1 MHPIRT
7 LSASPPARRALAI
20 LLALLL
26 GLSLLPLAAF
36 ADSSAQDADLPGP
49 PTNVVASALTPGDI
63 MLTWSPVAGADG
75 YNVYRGTSE
84 NGHYTQ
90 SGQTTGT
97 NYVDSGLEPDT
108 TYYYVVAAVASGS
121 SGPQSSPVSAT
132 THALPLQQADPNLN
146 TLVMDN
152 YEPYAHEGFGFTA
165 TGDRQDATGTAN
177 GDTRYVPM
185 SWSIS
190 SGLTGFFPNTS
201 PYETRAVIDQP
212 GDYTL
217 TATYTLQRFI
227 PSIGWIPMDSTAT
240 VSVDFT
246 VKAHTYELTY
256 LRNYT
261 PEDTVTASGGS
272 YEENSF
278 APASDIASVGVPG
291 DNWTRSDGYAFGGWL
306 DRDRGVVYQPGEQVP
321 MVRGGVSLVA
331 LWGAMPD
338 PGKNTLVLDNHE
350 PYQGEPFTFTA
361 TGDRQD
367 EPGTVSGEMRYTP
380 VLWTITTNLYGDF
393 TTPSPYKVSV
403 AIDQPGDYTVK
414 AVFALEQ
421 YVAGTGWQRMGSS
434 VTLSENFTVKER
446 LFTLSYFR
454 NHSPED
460 ATVAPGG
467 EYPAGTLVPLSDASE
482 LSPDFTRT
490 GYRFVGWNTDRAGNE
505 GVMGNY
511 LMPNGPVSLYAIWAP
526 EYTVTYDGNGADPG
540 TVPVDNS
547 AYLAGDPVNIPVE
560 APVKTGYAFIGWQN
574 RAAGNVHQPGDRF
587 AMPEGGA
594 TLVALWAEQAEQADK
609 GNNTLVIDDDDLT
622 VGEAV
627 RFTATG
633 DRQEAI
639 GDVNGETRYDPVS
652 WTITPLLSNH
662 MPFANQHPFTDS
674 MVMDTP
680 GDYVLTAAFVMRVY
694 DAGMN
699 AWHPVGDLEM
709 ISVPFTV
716 KAEAHPLTYLR
727 NHTSDDAWFAPGGD
741 FAAGDA
747 VQPSSIASVGTVHDD
762 WTREGYRFMGWSTDR
777 SATQGTMDAFDMPN
791 GPLTLYAVWAPE
803 YAVTY
808 DGNGHDGGTVP
819 ADAFAYIKGD
829 TVTVAAGEPTK
840 AGHVF
845 AGWKADHDGKVYRA
859 GDTFAMP
866 EGGTRLVAQWTPQT
880 GGGQG
885 ENPAGGPSAGAP
897 KGAPAALSKIGF
909 LPKTG
914 DEAVP
919 FVLLGAAAAAGA
931 LGVRSLRRK
940 MRG

>member
-63 MLTWSPVAGADG
+63 MLTWSPVAGADS

-84 NGHYTQ
+84 NGPYTQ
-90 SGQTTGT
+90 SSQTTGT
-97 NYVDSGLEPDT
+97 NYVDSALQPDT
-108 TYYYVVAAVASGS
+108 TYYYVITAVVSGS

-132 THALPLQQADPNLN
+132 TYALPPQQADPGNN

-165 TGDRQDATGTAN
+165 TGDRQDATGTVN
-177 GDTRYVPM
+177 GDTRYVPT
-185 SWSIS
+185 SWTIRSDLS
-190 SGLTGFFPNTS
+190 GFFPSAS
-201 PYETRAVIDQP
+201 PYKDSVIIDQP
-212 GDYTL
+212 GNYTL
-217 TATYTLQRFI
+217 TATYTLQRYI

-261 PEDTVTASGGS
+261 PDDTVTASGGS

-306 DRDRGVVYQPGEQVP
+306 DRDRNVVYQPGEQVP

-331 LWGAMPD
+331 LWGEMPD
-338 PGKNTLVLDNHE
+338 SGKNTLVLDNHE

-421 YVAGTGWQRMGSS
+421 YVAGTGWQRMGRS
-434 VTLSENFTVKER
+434 VSLSENLTVKER
-446 LFTLSYFR
+446 TFALSYYR
-454 NHSPED
+454 NHAPED

-467 EYPAGTLVPLSDASE
+467 EYPAGTLVPLSDVSE
-482 LSPDFTRT
+482 LGPDFTRT
-490 GYRFVGWNTDRAGNE
+490 GYRFVGWNTDRAGNG

-511 LMPNGPVSLYAIWAP
+511 PMPNGPVSLYAIWAA
-526 EYTVTYDGNGADPG
+526 EYTVTYDGNGADAG
-540 TVPVDNS
+540 TVPVDNG
-547 AYLAGDPVNIPVE
+547 AYLAGDPVNIPAE
-560 APVKTGYAFIGWQN
+560 APTRTGSGYAFAGWQSS
-574 RAAGNVHQPGDRF
+574 ADGHVYQPGDRF
-587 AMPEGGA
+587 AMPEGGI
-594 TLVALWAEQAEQADK
+594 TLTALWAKQADK

-622 VGEAV
+622 VSEAV

-633 DRQEAI
+633 DRQEAT

-662 MPFANQHPFTDS
+662 MPFTNQHPFTDS
-674 MVMDTP
+674 MVMVTP
-680 GDYVLTAAFVMRVY
+680 GSYVLTAAFAMRVY
-694 DAGMN
+694 DAGMD
-699 AWHPVGDLEM
+699 AWHPMGDLEM

-727 NHTSDDAWFAPGGD
+727 NHTPEDAWFAPGGD

-747 VQPSSIASVGTVHDD
+747 VQPSDIASVGTVHDD
-762 WTREGYRFMGWSTDR
+762 WTRDGYRFMGWSTDR
-777 SATQGTMDAFDMPN
+777 SATQGTMDAFDMPD
-791 GPLTLYAVWAPE
+791 GPLTLYAVWASE

-819 ADAFAYIKGD
+819 ADALAYVKGD
-829 TVTVAAGEPTK
+829 AVTVAAGEPTK

-845 AGWKADHDGKVYRA
+845 AGWKADHDGKVYRS

-866 EGGTRLVAQWTPQT
+866 EGGARLVAQWIPQT
-880 GGGQG
+880 GGGSG
-885 ENPAGGPSAGAP
+885 ENPAGGPSAGTS

-919 FVLLGAAAAAGA
+919 FVLLGVAAAAGA

-940 MRG
+940 MRE

>member
-36 ADSSAQDADLPGP
+36 ADSSAQDADPPGP
-49 PTNVVASALTPGDI
+49 PTNVAASAITPGDI
-63 MLTWSPVAGADG
+63 MLTWSPVADADS
-75 YNVYRGTSE
+75 YNVYRSMSQ
-84 NGHYTQ
+84 NGPYTQ

-97 NYVDSGLEPDT
+97 NYVDSALQPDT
-108 TYYYVVAAVASGS
+108 TYYYVVTAVVSGS
-121 SGPQSSPVSAT
+121 SGPRSSPVSAT
-132 THALPLQQADPNLN
+132 THALPPQQADPNLN
-146 TLVMDN
+146 MLVMDN
-152 YEPYAHEGFGFTA
+152 YEPYVHEGFGFTA
-165 TGDRQDATGTAN
+165 TGDRQDATGTVN
-177 GDTRYVPM
+177 GDTRYIPT
-185 SWSIS
+185 SWTIRSDLS
-190 SGLTGFFPNTS
+190 GFFPSAS
-201 PYETRAVIDQP
+201 PYKDSVIIDQP

-246 VKAHTYELTY
+246 VKAYAYELTY

-261 PEDTVTASGGS
+261 PEDAFFSPGGS
-272 YEENSF
+272 FEEHAF
-278 APASDIASVGVPG
+278 VPASDITSVGIPG
-291 DNWTRSDGYAFGGWL
+291 DDWTRADGYAFGGWL
-306 DRDRGVVYQPGEQVP
+306 DRERGVVYQPGEQVP

-350 PYQGEPFTFTA
+350 PYQGEPFSFTA

-393 TTPSPYKVSV
+393 TSSSPYKVSV

-421 YVAGTGWQRMGSS
+421 YVAGTGWQRMGRN
-434 VTLSENFTVKER
+434 VTLSENLTVKER
-446 LFTLSYFR
+446 TFALSYYR
-454 NHSPED
+454 NHAPD
-460 ATVAPGG
+460 DTTVAPGG
-467 EYPAGTLVPLSDASE
+467 EYPAGTLVPLSDVSE

-490 GYRFVGWNTDRAGNE
+490 GYRFVGWNTDRAGNG

-526 EYTVTYDGNGADPG
+526 EYTVTYDGNGADAG
-540 TVPVDNS
+540 TVPVDNG
-547 AYLAGDPVNIPVE
+547 AYLAGDPVNIPAE
-560 APVKTGYAFIGWQN
+560 APTRTGSGYAFAGWQSS
-574 RAAGNVHQPGDRF
+574 ADGHVYQPGDRF
-587 AMPEGGA
+587 AMPEGGI
-594 TLVALWAEQAEQADK
+594 TLTALWAKQADK

-633 DRQEAI
+633 DRQEAT

-662 MPFANQHPFTDS
+662 MPFTNQHPFTDS

-680 GDYVLTAAFVMRVY
+680 GSYVLTAAFAMRVY
-694 DAGMN
+694 DAGMD
-699 AWHPVGDLEM
+699 AWHPMGDLEM

-727 NHTSDDAWFAPGGD
+727 NHTPEDAWFAPGGD

-747 VQPSSIASVGTVHDD
+747 VQPSDIASVGTVHDD

-777 SATQGTMDAFDMPN
+777 SATQGTMDAFDMPD
-791 GPLTLYAVWAPE
+791 GPLTLYAVWASE

-819 ADAFAYIKGD
+819 ADALAYVKGD
-829 TVTVAAGEPTK
+829 AVTVAAGEPTK

-845 AGWKADHDGKVYRA
+845 TGWKADHDGKVYRS

-866 EGGTRLVAQWTPQT
+866 EGGARLVAQWTPQT
-880 GGGQG
+880 GGGSG
-885 ENPAGGPSAGAP
+885 ENPAGGSSAGAS
-897 KGAPAALSKIGF
+897 KGAPASLSKIGF

-919 FVLLGAAAAAGA
+919 FVLLGVAAAAGA
-931 LGVRSLRRK
+931 LGVRSLRR
-940 MRG
+940 RRQG